1 MVYGL
6 NRAVQ
11 TDRSSGSTAKPIMD
25 YGPAIQYLKWPT
37 YYALSDTKFTF
48 PGTNTVLHDF
58 DNQYMGTMTMRTALV
73 ESRNVPA
80 VRTLQAVGISR
91 ATKFL
96 KGLGI
101 SQKSAY
107 TLANGIGLY
116 VSPTANRRF
125 LRRLCQRGNLL
136 QAVLHHFHY
145 HSGWQHHQ
153 LQQER

>member
-1 MVYGL
+1 
-6 NRAVQ
+6 
-11 TDRSSGSTAKPIMD
+11 
-25 YGPAIQYLKWPT
+25 
-37 YYALSDTKFTF
+37 
-48 PGTNTVLHDF
+48 
-58 DNQYMGTMTMRTALV
+58 MTMRTALV

-116 VSPTANRRF
+116 VSPLQIAASYAAFANGELTTSRTTSLPLPLRMATPSTTTRAVKRR
-125 LRRLCQRGNLL
+125 
-136 QAVLHHFHY
+136 
-145 HSGWQHHQ
+145 
-153 LQQER
+153 